1 MFDSWNDVY
10 VCYVYMCVYVQK
22 KIRKI
27 SETII
32 SSEVSIFLKYTL
44 IIIQLQIEYI
54 DILDYNYINI

>member
-1 MFDSWNDVY
+1 MY

>member
-1 MFDSWNDVY
+1 
-10 VCYVYMCVYVQK
+10 MCVYVQK